1 MDVIKIME
9 KALNVRARNQNVIA
23 SNISNVD
30 TPGYKEK
37 AVDFPKELERQLGQ
51 SKDVE
56 VHVVDRPSE
65 GYERLDEN
73 SVNLEEQVMKMTE
86 NSLYYDALVQ
96 TIAKKFSMM
105 KYVISEGRK

>member
-1 MDVIKIME
+1 MDVINIME
-9 KALNVRARNQNVIA
+9 KALNVRARNQKVIA

-37 AVDFPKELERQLGQ
+37 AIDFSTELERQLGE
-51 SKDVE
+51 SKDAE
-56 VHVVDRPSE
+56 VHVVERPSE

-73 SVNLEEQVMKMTE
+73 SVNLDDQVMKMTE

-96 TIAKKFSMM
+96 TISKKFSMM
-105 KYVISEGRK
+105 RYIISEGRR

>member
-1 MDVIKIME
+1 MDVMNLME
-9 KALNVRARNQNVIA
+9 RALNVRARNQKVIA

-37 AVDFPKELERQLGQ
+37 AIDFKRELERQLGD
-51 SKDVE
+51 SKNVE
-56 VHVVDRPSE
+56 VNVVERPSE

-73 SVNLEEQVMKMTE
+73 SVNLEDQVMKMTE

-96 TIAKKFSMM
+96 TISKKFSMM
-105 KYVISEGRK
+105 RYIISEGRR

>member
-1 MDVIKIME
+1 MDVMNLME
-9 KALNVRARNQNVIA
+9 KALNVRARNQKVIA

-37 AVDFPKELERQLGQ
+37 AIDFPKELERQLGN
-51 SKDVE
+51 SKNVE
-56 VHVVDRPSE
+56 VHVVERPSE

-73 SVNLEEQVMKMTE
+73 SVVLEDQVMKMTE

-96 TIAKKFSMM
+96 TISKKFSMM
-105 KYVISEGRK
+105 RYVISEGRR

>member
-1 MDVIKIME
+1 MDVIKVME
-9 KALNVRARNQNVIA
+9 KALNVRARNQQVIA

-37 AVDFPKELERQLGQ
+37 TIDFSAELKRQLGQ
-51 SKDVE
+51 TNNVE
-56 VHVVDRPSE
+56 VHVVDKPSE

-73 SVNLEEQVMKMTE
+73 SVNLEDQVTKMTE

-96 TIAKKFSMM
+96 TISKKFSMI
-105 KYVISEGRK
+105 KYVIGEGKR

>member
-1 MDVIKIME
+1 MDVINLME
-9 KALNVRARNQNVIA
+9 KALNVRARNQKVIA

-37 AVDFPKELERQLGQ
+37 AIDFPKELDRQLGG
-51 SKDVE
+51 SNSVE
-56 VHVVDRPSE
+56 VHVVESPSE

-73 SVNLEEQVMKMTE
+73 SVDLEDQVMKMTE

-96 TIAKKFSMM
+96 TISKKFSMM
-105 KYVISEGRK
+105 RYVISEGRK